1 MSHQKEEENKLTK
14 VVDVATPYLGT
25 WAMGIGIHRNV
36 QVVLYPPPILDP
48 TLHNSTLSTQGC
60 KGNNSPK

>member
-36 QVVLYPPPILDP
+36 QVVLYPPPF
-48 TLHNSTLSTQGC
+48 
-60 KGNNSPK
+60 